1 MQPIKT
7 LYKYPDLDTIVL
19 IAGDGDFHDMVEFMM
34 KTLNKKVVLFGWK
47 ASMNKD
53 LFKMCT

>member
-1 MQPIKT
+1 MRPIKS
-7 LYKYPDLDTIVL
+7 YFEHPNLDAIVL

-34 KTLNKKVVLFGWK
+34 KTLNKKVFVFGWR

-53 LFKMCT
+53 LFNMCT